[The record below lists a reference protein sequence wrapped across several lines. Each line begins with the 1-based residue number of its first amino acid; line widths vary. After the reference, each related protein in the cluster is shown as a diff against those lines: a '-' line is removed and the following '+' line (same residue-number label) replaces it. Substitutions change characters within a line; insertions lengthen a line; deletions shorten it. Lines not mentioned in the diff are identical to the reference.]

1 MAATVTTPLL
11 SIETPD
17 NADPLVFVTLH
28 VYVGVDESVMSCV
41 IGKFP
46 FAAVNAS
53 VLAATPKD
61 VVSVDCPPE
70 ISGRS

>member
-1 MAATVTTPLL
+1 MEAH
-11 SIETPD
+11 D
-17 NADPLVFVTLH
+17 NAEPLEFVTLH
-28 VYVGVDESVMSCV
+28 VYVGEDESVMSCV

-46 FAAVNAS
+46 LAAVNVS
-53 VLAATPKD
+53 VLAAAPKD